1 MFNWLRKAWGAT
13 KNVLGK
19 VKSGVE
25 SGAKLFNK
33 GKEIYGTVK
42 NFASNLPVV
51 GTIAKEMIN
60 KAEDSANQYAKQKI
74 GIDFKDINKAVS
86 TAEGVAKYLPRG

>member
-1 MFNWLRKAWGAT
+1 MNFGSRIKRF
-13 KNVLGK
+13 LGK

-25 SGAKLFNK
+25 GGAKLFNR
-33 GKEIYGTVK
+33 GKEVYSTIK

-51 GTIAKEMIN
+51 GSMASEMI
-60 KAEDSANQYAKQKI
+60 KKGESQANDYAKKNLGVNFGDLNKI
-74 GIDFKDINKAVS
+74 VS

>member
-1 MFNWLRKAWGAT
+1 MWMNFGSRIKRF
-13 KNVLGK
+13 LGK

-25 SGAKLFNK
+25 GGAKLFNR
-33 GKEIYGTVK
+33 GKEVYSTIK

-51 GTIAKEMIN
+51 GSMASEMI
-60 KAEDSANQYAKQKI
+60 KKGESQANDYAKKNLGVNFGDLNKI
-74 GIDFKDINKAVS
+74 VS

>member
-1 MFNWLRKAWGAT
+1 MNFGSRIKRF
-13 KNVLGK
+13 LGK

-25 SGAKLFNK
+25 SGARIFNK
-33 GKEIYGTVK
+33 GKEVYSNVK

-51 GTIAKEMIN
+51 GSMASEMI
-60 KAEDSANQYAKQKI
+60 KKGESQANEYAKKNL
-74 GIDFKDINKAVS
+74 GVNFSDLNKVVS

>member
-1 MFNWLRKAWGAT
+1 MWMNFGSRIKRF
-13 KNVLGK
+13 LGK

-25 SGAKLFNK
+25 SGARIFNK
-33 GKEIYGTVK
+33 GKEVYSNVK

-51 GTIAKEMIN
+51 GSMASEMI
-60 KAEDSANQYAKQKI
+60 KKGESQANEYAKKNL
-74 GIDFKDINKAVS
+74 GVNFSDLNKVVS